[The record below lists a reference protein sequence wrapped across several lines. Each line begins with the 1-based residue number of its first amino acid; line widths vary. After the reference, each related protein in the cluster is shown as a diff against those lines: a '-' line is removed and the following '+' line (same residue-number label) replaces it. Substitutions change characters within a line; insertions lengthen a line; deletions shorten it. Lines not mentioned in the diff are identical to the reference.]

1 MKQVSASEGD
11 CAKLCRE
18 SAGCKSFDYWAKQD
32 KPCVLKDLDGA
43 EALKNGRWT
52 SHAEAFHVDL
62 GAEAKVRESESET
75 TQERASGDVY
85 KELGAGACT
94 AEFLWTR
101 PDGEIG
107 VGVSPPVAGSK
118 AMLDLK
124 GVSREACEAKCTS
137 IDLCGAY
144 AHIQA
149 GEQFCNLYSGNWREG
164 YSAKFNSDSRYKCYE
179 RQKGKQVLDH
189 VCNGPIRALDVQ
201 S

>member
-1 MKQVSASEGD
+1 MFPVARRDRPQVT
-11 CAKLCRE
+11 
-18 SAGCKSFDYWAKQD
+18 
-32 KPCVLKDLDGA
+32 V
-43 EALKNGRWT
+43 NGRIET
-52 SHAEAFHVDL
+52 SPGPFSEKVPGDVATRPPTETRIMVAFIH
-62 GAEAKVRESESET
+62 ESGT

-179 RQKGKQVLDH
+179 RQKGKQVFIMLTW
-189 VCNGPIRALDVQ
+189 
-201 S
+201 